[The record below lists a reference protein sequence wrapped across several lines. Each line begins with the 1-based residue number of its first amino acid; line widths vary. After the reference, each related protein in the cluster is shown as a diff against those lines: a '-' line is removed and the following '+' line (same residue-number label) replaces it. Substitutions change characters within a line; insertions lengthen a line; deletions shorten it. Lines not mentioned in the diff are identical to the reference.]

1 MCCMVAVVL
10 KSPEL
15 LSGLITCRNY
25 KAMQRSGWLMDWEFS
40 ERDLEVSYIRYTVYC
55 SSC

>member
-1 MCCMVAVVL
+1 VCCMVAVVL